1 LSNTTKKYSKLLKTN
16 SLFPALLA
24 LCTLFFLS
32 CNKEKTT
39 KYTLD
44 GIAQGS
50 YYHIVY
56 LANEGQNRGV
66 KEEITTLLTQ
76 IDNSL
81 SLWKEG
87 SLINKINQNQDPIL
101 DSLFIDCL
109 NWSQKISHL
118 TGGYL
123 DCTIG
128 LLVEKHGFAAKKQE
142 PLNQEIIDSLL
153 QYVGYKTISIEDG
166 KLRKTYPQTKIDLN
180 AIAQGYTTD
189 KVSWLL
195 KSKGITNFIVDIG
208 GEVRASGTKEKGE
221 SWLCGIEQPAQN
233 SLSERSYKTFLKLK
247 DEAIVTSGSYRKYYQ
262 DSLGNRYSHAID
274 PFTGKSVRHNLL
286 SVSVVDSS
294 ATLCDGLATALLVMG
309 LDSSKTFLSAH
320 PNLKAHFI
328 YFEDNQYK
336 TFTTP
341 NLKLQ
346 ETSE

>member
-1 LSNTTKKYSKLLKTN
+1 MSNTTKKYSKLLKTN

-208 GEVRASGTKEKGE
+208 GGTGKRHQRKGGKLALWHRTACPKQPFRA
-221 SWLCGIEQPAQN
+221 LLQD
-233 SLSERSYKTFLKLK
+233 LF
-247 DEAIVTSGSYRKYYQ
+247 EAKRR
-262 DSLGNRYSHAID
+262 GNR
-274 PFTGKSVRHNLL
+274 NLRKL
-286 SVSVVDSS
+286 SQV
-294 ATLCDGLATALLVMG
+294 LPRLAWQSLF
-309 LDSSKTFLSAH
+309 SR
-320 PNLKAHFI
+320 N
-328 YFEDNQYK
+328 
-336 TFTTP
+336 
-341 NLKLQ
+341 
-346 ETSE
+346 